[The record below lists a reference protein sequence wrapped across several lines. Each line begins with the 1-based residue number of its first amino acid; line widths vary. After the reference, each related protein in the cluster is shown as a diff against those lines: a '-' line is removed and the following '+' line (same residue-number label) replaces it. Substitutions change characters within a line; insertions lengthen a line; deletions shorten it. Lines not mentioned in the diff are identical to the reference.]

1 MEKILGRDISSY
13 ITVDIDGS
21 GQEDRQFFASQS
33 GEGNSYSEFHFGAG
47 EASIIRIVQRV
58 EEADRGAL
66 ILIEEIENGLHPVA
80 TRLLVD
86 YLIDVAKRKAVQIIF
101 TTHSDAAIAG
111 LPDDAIWACV
121 DGQLSQG
128 RLQVSALRALTGE
141 VEVGAALFV
150 EDSFSEAMLES
161 AVRSYC
167 QRHDGIS
174 PQGVGI
180 YPVGGAHRA
189 AGIVAQHN
197 IDPSISN
204 AGASERLS
212 FPALAVL
219 DGDCRDKTEFKSSAH
234 TYFLPGEVPESY
246 VFDAVDQRLEDVS
259 KLLMRKLGISAIS
272 EADFISGIRK
282 VDSLC
287 RDPHVIFSM
296 IGDRFDFIAEQKVV
310 DAFLSTWCESYPEV
324 VDELV
329 SPLVSYFP
337 DCPSSDDIVH

>member
-1 MEKILGRDISSY
+1 M
-13 ITVDIDGS
+13 
-21 GQEDRQFFASQS
+21 
-33 GEGNSYSEFHFGAG
+33 
-47 EASIIRIVQRV
+47 
-58 EEADRGAL
+58 
-66 ILIEEIENGLHPVA
+66 
-80 TRLLVD
+80 
-86 YLIDVAKRKAVQIIF
+86 
-101 TTHSDAAIAG
+101 
-111 LPDDAIWACV
+111 
-121 DGQLSQG
+121 
-128 RLQVSALRALTGE
+128 
-141 VEVGAALFV
+141 
-150 EDSFSEAMLES
+150 ES

-204 AGASERLS
+204 AEALESLS

-219 DGDCRDKTEFKSSAH
+219 DGDCRDKTEFRSSAH

-296 IGDRFDFIAEQKVV
+296 IGDRFD
-310 DAFLSTWCESYPEV
+310 
-324 VDELV
+324 
-329 SPLVSYFP
+329 
-337 DCPSSDDIVH
+337 SSRNKSCRCIP